1 MSIVAYIAVMAITT
15 YLIRVVPFVAIRGKI
30 KSRLINSVLYYIPYA
45 VLSAM
50 TFPAIFFATGDVIS
64 SSVGT
69 AAALLMAF
77 FDLPLIVVALSSS
90 AAALITSLIISPEY
104 SESYILTAICRC
116 SGLFAYFS
124 TLLRKILLQSC
135 Y

>member
-15 YLIRVVPFVAIRGKI
+15 YLIRVIPFVAVRGKI
-30 KSRLINSVLYYIPYA
+30 KSRFLNSVLYYIPYA

-64 SSVGT
+64 STVGT
-69 AAALLMAF
+69 VAALAMAF

-90 AAALITSLIISPEY
+90 AAALITSLIMN
-104 SESYILTAICRC
+104 AIH
-116 SGLFAYFS
+116 
-124 TLLRKILLQSC
+124 
-135 Y
+135 